1 MEIYRSHADF
11 SVRTVGLS
19 GLGALGVSFGTTLAF
34 DSPAARDAGAFNWGS
49 TMWHELAHTFT
60 LGATDNLIP
69 RWVSEGLSVYEEHL
83 ARPGWGYRPTPRF
96 LVAFRDGKLVPVS
109 RMNDGFLRPQ
119 YPEQIQYSYVQA
131 ALVMHMIAEK
141 HGADALVQLLRG
153 YRAGQSTEQVFQ
165 SVLKTDIKVFDK
177 QFEDYMRQRYAGPLA
192 ALRKVD
198 SLAFEPS
205 MTPQEILR
213 IATTPAARESYAL
226 QMIAGRL
233 LLDGG
238 NDSLAI
244 GPLERAKEL
253 FPEYGGADSPYPDL
267 VKIYSSR
274 PDQVSKLLPVL
285 ETVTSLGEDNYDANI
300 ALADLY
306 EMANDPARAAA
317 ALDRAMYIN
326 PFDVPVHQRMADLFE
341 KTGNW
346 RLAVRERRAVVALNP
361 VDRAEALFRLALA
374 YEKAGDVPNA
384 KKSVLRSLEEAP
396 NFEKAQDL
404 MLKLHGGEQ

>member
-1 MEIYRSHADF
+1 
-11 SVRTVGLS
+11 
-19 GLGALGVSFGTTLAF
+19 
-34 DSPAARDAGAFNWGS
+34 
-49 TMWHELAHTFT
+49 
-60 LGATDNLIP
+60 
-69 RWVSEGLSVYEEHL
+69 
-83 ARPGWGYRPTPRF
+83 
-96 LVAFRDGKLVPVS
+96 
-109 RMNDGFLRPQ
+109 
-119 YPEQIQYSYVQA
+119 
-131 ALVMHMIAEK
+131 MHMIAEK

-192 ALRKVD
+192 ALKKVD

-326 PFDVPVHQRMADLFE
+326 PFHVPVHQRMADLFE

-361 VDRAEALFRLALA
+361 VDRADAHYQLARSLLDAGSRDEARR
-374 YEKAGDVPNA
+374 E
-384 KKSVLRSLEEAP
+384 VLRALEAAP
-396 NFEKAQDL
+396 NY
-404 MLKLHGGEQ
+404 GSSP